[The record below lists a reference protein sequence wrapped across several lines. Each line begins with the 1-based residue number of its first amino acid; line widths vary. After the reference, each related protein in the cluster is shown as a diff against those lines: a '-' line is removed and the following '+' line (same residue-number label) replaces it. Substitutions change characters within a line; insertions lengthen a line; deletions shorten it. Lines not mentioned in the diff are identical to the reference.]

1 LTLAGAALVGAAAVG
16 FAWLFVG
23 GSSSNELAQS
33 LGQAPGIPPPDYAY
47 LDNARVA
54 LYLGQLQGGL
64 ARSEQLSEQLTQ
76 GRNAGLSAGGV
87 SVGGSAG
94 SSASRERVVTPT
106 ATARFYQLLDLLDRD
121 GYLHTINE
129 AGTPAEI
136 RRAFSAIPEG
146 SFVKLTG
153 CTLRLPSYIRLE
165 QISRAS
171 HGVDSFAML
180 FTAEQGGPTSAAGSA
195 QVTLANGKTETVP
208 KKVEE
213 ALLNAGRLRAAASTG
228 LGTAGG
234 PVEQQLGRA
243 IKTLDKTVGAD
254 PRVPLSSCDGTIDYQ
269 PRGVDLLFPIRLSNL
284 SSEESLIAGPVTLVG
299 KLVRAVRNPGQE
311 YVDDAS
317 FATFAGPTLT
327 IADVAES
334 DSPRTLYDEL
344 DSDAVV
350 LAPGAVILPIA
361 IYK

>member
-1 LTLAGAALVGAAAVG
+1 VGAAVVG
-16 FAWLFVG
+16 FAWLFLGNEDNSGV
-23 GSSSNELAQS
+23 SSSLAS
-33 LGQAPGIPPPDYAY
+33 LGQAPGIAPPDYAY

-54 LYLGQLQGGL
+54 LYLGQLQGGTAQTEKL
-64 ARSEQLSEQLTQ
+64 TQQLTQ
-76 GRNAGLSAGGV
+76 GRSAGVAAGGLSL
-87 SVGGSAG
+87 GGSTG
-94 SSASRERVVTPT
+94 SSSQAERVVTPT
-106 ATARFYQLLDLLDRD
+106 ATARFYQLLDLLGKD
-121 GYLHTINE
+121 GYLHTVNE

-136 RRAFSAIPEG
+136 RRAFSGIPEG

-153 CTLRLPSYIRLE
+153 CTLRLPSYIRLV

-180 FTAEQGGPTSAAGSA
+180 FTAEQGGPTTGAGSA
-195 QVTLANGKTETVP
+195 QVKLANGKTATVP
-208 KKVEE
+208 IQVEE
-213 ALLNAGRLRAAASTG
+213 ALSNAGRIQAASSTG
-228 LGTAGG
+228 LGTVAG
-234 PVEQQLGRA
+234 PVEQQLRRA
-243 IKTLDKTVGAD
+243 IKTLDKTVGAN

-317 FATFAGPTLT
+317 FATFAEPTST

-334 DSPRTLYDEL
+334 DSSRTLYDEL
-344 DSDAVV
+344 SSDAVV
-350 LAPGAVILPIA
+350 LAPGAVILPVA